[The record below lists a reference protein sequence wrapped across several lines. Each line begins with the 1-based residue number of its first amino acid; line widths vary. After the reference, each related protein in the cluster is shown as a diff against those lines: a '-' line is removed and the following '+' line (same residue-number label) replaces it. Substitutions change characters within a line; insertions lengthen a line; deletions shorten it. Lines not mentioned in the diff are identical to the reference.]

1 MSYKFKLLL
10 YFTLLFTAFALLLI
24 GFQWQWERKFRRSSL
39 ETRMEVYA
47 DMTAALY
54 DSPTDNL
61 SNDFRR
67 VQEMLP
73 SDLRVTLIDHTGK
86 VVFEHSSDHHLPR
99 LNNHRQRPEVMLS
112 ETEGAGSDIRRSA
125 TTQRDYFYYA
135 KRYPE
140 GIVRVALPYNYTTQS
155 LLRTDSALL
164 WFVILLLPFALVA
177 IIYTS
182 DRFSKSVESLQFFV
196 DSAERGLVD
205 YDHIRFPRN
214 ELGDLGQKIVDTYRR
229 AEENRQAAER
239 EREKKRIFKQQMSNN
254 ITHELRTPVAAI
266 QGYLE
271 TLVTA
276 STMTDEQRSFFLSR
290 AFLQSQRLSAL
301 IRDVALISKMEEAA
315 ELIPRELLNLY
326 DVFEEAATDL
336 EKIVQE
342 KQVVLEN
349 RLPDEAEIQ
358 GNYSLIYAIFRNL
371 IENSAHHAAPCRCI
385 LEQTAATDTH
395 LFFRFSDTGS
405 GVPPQHLPHLFE
417 RFYRTDEGRTRSSAS
432 SSSSYDNGSGLGLS
446 IVRNAIL
453 FHGGS
458 ITAENRP
465 EGGLSFNFSLQ
476 RG

>member
-10 YFTLLFTAFALLLI
+10 YFTLLFTAFVFLLI
-24 GFQWQWERKFRRSSL
+24 GFQWQRERKFRRSSL

-54 DSPTDNL
+54 GPSTDNL
-61 SNDFRR
+61 STDFRR
-67 VQEMLP
+67 IQEMLP
-73 SDLRVTLIDHTGK
+73 SDLRVTLIEHNGN
-86 VVFEHSSDHHLPR
+86 VVFEHSSDHHVPYLD
-99 LNNHRQRPEVMLS
+99 NHRERPEVIEA
-112 ETEGAGSDIRRSA
+112 ETKGAGSDIRCS
-125 TTQRDYFYYA
+125 TTTRRDYFYYA

-155 LLRTDSALL
+155 FLRTDSALL
-164 WFVILLLPFALVA
+164 WFVVLFLPFALVA
-177 IIYTS
+177 IIYTA
-182 DRFSKSVESLQFFV
+182 DRFSKSVESLQLFV

-205 YDHIRFPRN
+205 YDHISFPHN
-214 ELGDLGQKIVDTYRR
+214 ELGDLGQKVVDTYRR

-276 STMTDEQRSFFLSR
+276 PAMSDEQHRFFLSR

-301 IRDVALISKMEEAA
+301 IRDVALVSKMEEAA
-315 ELIPRELLNLY
+315 ELIPREILNLY

-336 EKIVQE
+336 EKMVRE

-349 RLPDEAEIQ
+349 HLPDEAEIL

-385 LEQTAATDTH
+385 IEQTTTTGTH
-395 LFFRFSDTGS
+395 LFFRFSDTGA
-405 GVPPQHLPHLFE
+405 GVSPHHLPHLFE
-417 RFYRTDEGRTRSSAS
+417 RFYRTDEGRTRSSEASTS
-432 SSSSYDNGSGLGLS
+432 SSDTGSGLGLS

-465 EGGLSFNFSLQ
+465 EGGLSFCFSL
-476 RG
+476 RKG